1 MAKRS
6 NRKLKWG
13 LLLFLVTLVVAPVQ
27 MLFLLD
33 YEVDEEYWC
42 SQEHFSTARCEAA
55 EGAVF
60 STLWTLVVFGLVM
73 LAGIAML
80 LDLIIMPQRERAASR

>member
-1 MAKRS
+1 MAKQS

-13 LLLFLVTLVVAPVQ
+13 LLLFLVTLVIAPVQ

-33 YEVDEEYWC
+33 YEVDKEYWC

-60 STLWTLVVFGLVM
+60 STLRTLVVFGLAM
-73 LAGIAML
+73 LVGIAML
-80 LDLIIMPQRERAASR
+80 LDLIILAQREHVASR